1 MTVKWGNK
9 KVITHRYFMSAN
21 PPWAIKQGYDVTKTS
36 DQAI

>member
-21 PPWAIKQGYDVTKTS
+21 PPWAINREDDVTETS